1 MDLNIREDLSI
12 HSTKSKYFLF
22 TSLKNIS
29 DRCQTME
36 ANSIIAQENNKN
48 LKKIGIF
55 SDIDEREN
63 QIIEIKDK

>member
-1 MDLNIREDLSI
+1 
-12 HSTKSKYFLF
+12 
-22 TSLKNIS
+22 
-29 DRCQTME
+29 ME

>member
-1 MDLNIREDLSI
+1 MDLNIREDLFI
-12 HSTKSKYFLF
+12 HSTKSKCFHF